1 MNVMKNTF
9 YLAFAIL
16 TSLLPA
22 RGEMITQTVDFGT
35 LTGESQL
42 YFSKFD
48 SSLGTLTDV
57 TLSWTINST
66 ISTAQITNQNAGNV
80 TVSRITFSNTVEGY
94 VPSVGDT
101 GYLAAEVS
109 KSKSVTPGGGSVTLT
124 PGQTYT
130 INNVVFSGF
139 TQTDSYASGDAEFDS
154 FSGTGNV
161 PFYLANTFGATPT
174 ASGSGSTTSWLTS
187 ITGSST
193 GNLVVAYTYTAAPI
207 APVPEPHSIA
217 LGFVGLLFVAGFATR
232 SRGSFKEPNKV
243 A

>member
-1 MNVMKNTF
+1 MKNTF
-9 YLAFAIL
+9 YLAIAIL
-16 TSLLPA
+16 ALVSPA
-22 RGEMITQTVDFGT
+22 KGEMITQTVDFGSI
-35 LTGESQL
+35 TGGSQF
-42 YFSKFD
+42 YFSQFD

-80 TVSRITFSNTVEGY
+80 TVSRITFTNTVEGY
-94 VPSVGDT
+94 VPSVGDS
-101 GYLAAEVS
+101 GDLIAVVS
-109 KSKSVTPGGGSVTLT
+109 KSKSVVPGGGSVTLT
-124 PGQTYT
+124 PGQSYT

-139 TQTDSYASGDAEFDS
+139 TQTDSYTSADSNFDS
-154 FSGTGNV
+154 FTGSGEV
-161 PFYLANTFGATPT
+161 PLYLANTFGATPT

-217 LGFVGLLFVAGFATR
+217 LGLVGLVFIAGFAKG
-232 SRGSFKEPNKV
+232 SRPSIESLSKV